1 MQSIQCG
8 GSNFLLRYFPT
19 LFYLILF
26 WCLSLWAWWSI
37 AQYLMGGWPP
47 GLHPAGRGGNVPW
60 TMSYAHHDLISSSAQ
75 YLFAFTCTSLS
86 LSYLTFSG
94 AAHGPIPIFGPFI
107 PTIASQN
114 STLPFLGKRG
124 ISIFGN
130 HTSYTYVTFSC
141 AGVFSTAKRHTLDA
155 STFGTLQHLIHT
167 TSCSPHSTVWWRSY
181 SREIFMGIWA
191 GTLSLTFPTLI

>member
-1 MQSIQCG
+1 MQSIQRG
-8 GSNFLLRYFPT
+8 GNNFLLRYFPT
-19 LFYLILF
+19 LFYLILS
-26 WCLSLWAWWSI
+26 WCLSLWAWLSTG
-37 AQYLMGGWPP
+37 QYLMGGWPP
-47 GLHPAGRGGNVPW
+47 SLHFVGRGGNVPW
-60 TMSYAHHDLISSSAQ
+60 TMSLAHHYLISSSAQ
-75 YLFAFTCTSLS
+75 YLSAFTCTSLS
-86 LSYLTFSG
+86 SGYLTSSG

-130 HTSYTYVTFSC
+130 HTSYAYVIFSYV
-141 AGVFSTAKRHTLDA
+141 GVFSTAKRHAPDTSA
-155 STFGTLQHLIHT
+155 FGTLQHLIHT
-167 TSCSPHSTVWWRSY
+167 ASCSPHSTVWWRSY

>member
-1 MQSIQCG
+1 MFILPRKIAYCPVL
-8 GSNFLLRYFPT
+8 NRWLDLWPLLCLANEVFLLGQRLLLIVTRLLSRPINLYAFASI
-19 LFYLILF
+19 YL
-26 WCLSLWAWWSI
+26 SSG
-37 AQYLMGGWPP
+37 YL
-47 GLHPAGRGGNVPW
+47 
-60 TMSYAHHDLISSSAQ
+60 TSSS
-75 YLFAFTCTSLS
+75 TT
-86 LSYLTFSG
+86 
-94 AAHGPIPIFGPFI
+94 HGPIPIFGPFI

-167 TSCSPHSTVWWRSY
+167 ASCSPHSTVWWRSY